1 MTVTKRHKTKN
12 SSNDKKHTGNT
23 APNRWIYLWLALVII
38 AAIGVIVFLP
48 HKKVKA
54 GPPKISFSETLWNF
68 GRTPQNSRVSH
79 TFWIKNI
86 GGDTLRIIKVEPG

>member
-1 MTVTKRHKTKN
+1 VSKNRKKTK
-12 SSNDKKHTGNT
+12 KHRRGEKHTRN
-23 APNRWIYLWLALVII
+23 PSMRRWIYLCLALAVVIATGSSI
-38 AAIGVIVFLP
+38 FLP
-48 HKKVKA
+48 HSKA
-54 GPPKISFSETLWNF
+54 GPPKISLSGTFWNF